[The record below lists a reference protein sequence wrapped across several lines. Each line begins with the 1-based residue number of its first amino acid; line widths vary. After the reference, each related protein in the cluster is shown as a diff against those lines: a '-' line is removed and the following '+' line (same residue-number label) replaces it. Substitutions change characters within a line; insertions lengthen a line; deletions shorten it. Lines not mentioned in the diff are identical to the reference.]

1 MFFLY
6 NYIKVKGDN
15 MLGKIINVLGDI
27 VTIKLEAN
35 IYEIDNLMGKNVIF
49 ESNDI
54 KIVGEILEGDTTT
67 LKIVLVGEIIG
78 GKFIYGSMIKP
89 AFNVPCR
96 IISTEELDIIY
107 QNDPNTNS
115 ISMGISSIYRN
126 YRISLDVNAFF
137 SNHFAVFG
145 NSGSGK
151 SYSISKILQ
160 SVFYDAKDSIP
171 FRTNIFLFD
180 AYGEY
185 QPAFNGIGRNN
196 SNLNYKVIT
205 TDLNSTEY
213 THLSLPFW
221 LLGVDDIALLLN
233 ANDENQIPIIE
244 KALKLVGYFT
254 KSEDEVLQQKND
266 ILARSI
272 LDIIFSGKS
281 PSEIRNKLTSVLTK
295 FNTKDIN
302 LDISLTKGGW
312 SRTIRQCLFIEES
325 GKFADVELVVQYLEE
340 FTKNEFQL
348 SLPDGSFTYGLK
360 EYAMA
365 LEFALISEGV
375 LTSEK
380 VFDYANVLKIRLNTL
395 INSDYS
401 KYFDYPSF
409 ITVEGYIKELLTA
422 ANGRKAQIINFNI
435 NYVDDRMAKNLVK
448 IYSRIL
454 FEYLSKIKDR
464 GSLAFHILLE
474 EAHRYIQDDI
484 DIKLFGYNIFQR
496 IAKEGRK
503 YGLLLGLITQRPSE
517 LSDSAISQCTNF
529 LVFKIFNPKDIV
541 IVKSILPNISSS
553 FIDKL
558 NTFHPG
564 TCIAYGAAFKMPS
577 IVNVDMPNPGPLSQ
591 NVDIS
596 NVWYVRQQ

>member
-1 MFFLY
+1 
-6 NYIKVKGDN
+6 
-15 MLGKIINVLGDI
+15 MLGKIISVLGDE
-27 VTIKLEAN
+27 VKVKLEAN
-35 IYEIDNLMGKNVIF
+35 IYEIDNLMGKNVVF
-49 ESNDI
+49 ESNDL
-54 KIVGEILEGDTTT
+54 KIIGEILEGDSET
-67 LKIVLVGEIIG
+67 LKIVLVGEIVNN
-78 GKFIYGSMIKP
+78 KFIYGSMVKP

-96 IISTEELDIIY
+96 IITTEELNIIY
-107 QNDPNTNS
+107 QNDSNTNS
-115 ISMGISSIYRN
+115 ISMGTSAVYRN
-126 YRISLDVNAFF
+126 YRISLDVNSFF
-137 SNHFAVFG
+137 SNHFAIFG

-151 SYSISKILQ
+151 SYSTSKILQ
-160 SVFYDAKDSIP
+160 SIFYDATNNIP
-171 FRTNIFLFD
+171 FRTNMFLFD

-185 QPAFNGIGRNN
+185 QPAFNNIGRNN

-213 THLSLPFW
+213 THLALPFW
-221 LLGVDDIALLLN
+221 LLNTDDIALLLN

-254 KSEDEVLQQKND
+254 KSEEEVIQQKND

-302 LDISLTKGGW
+302 LDVSLTKGGW
-312 SRTIRQCLFIEES
+312 SRTVRQCLFIEES
-325 GKFADVELVVQYLEE
+325 GKFADVELVVQYLEG
-340 FTKNEFQL
+340 FTRNEFQL

-360 EYAMA
+360 EFAMA

-395 INSDYS
+395 INSDYA
-401 KYFDYPSF
+401 KYFEYLNF
-409 ITVEGYIKELLTA
+409 VTVEGYIKELLTA
-422 ANGRKAQIINFNI
+422 SNGRKAQIINFNI
-435 NYVDDRMAKNLVK
+435 NYVDDRFAKNLVK

-454 FEYLSKIKDR
+454 FEYLSKLKDR

-474 EAHRYIQDDI
+474 EAHRYVQDDI
-484 DIKLFGYNIFQR
+484 DKKLFGYNIFQR

-503 YGLLLGLITQRPSE
+503 YGILLGLITQRPSE
-517 LSDSAISQCTNF
+517 LDENAISQCTNF
-529 LVFKIFNPKDIV
+529 LVFKIFNPEDV
-541 IVKSILPNISSS
+541 LLVKSILPNISSS
-553 FIDKL
+553 FIDKI

-564 TCIAYGAAFKMPS
+564 TCIAYGSAFKMPA
-577 IVNVDMPNPGPLSQ
+577 IVNVDEPSPGPLSQ

-596 NVWYVRQQ
+596 NVWYVKSQ